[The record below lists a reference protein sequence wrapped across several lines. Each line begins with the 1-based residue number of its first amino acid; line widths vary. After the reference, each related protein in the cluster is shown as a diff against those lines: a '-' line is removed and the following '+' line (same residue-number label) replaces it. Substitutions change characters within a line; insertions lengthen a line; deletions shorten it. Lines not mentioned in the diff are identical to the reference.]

1 MLLRQSEVHSSL
13 FRIVR
18 SPEGPALRYAL
29 YVAPPEDHPL
39 SRAAMA
45 WLGRNAFSGTT
56 LPAPDHEELS
66 REEWHGFT
74 RDPRRYGF
82 HATIKAPFR
91 IAEGKT
97 EEDLTAAVAAFSA
110 TQPSF
115 ALPKLALAAIGPF
128 FALVEDEP
136 AKALARFAEAVV
148 TGFEPFRAPLTGED
162 YARRRPERLTPR
174 ERELLDRF
182 GYPYVLDQFQFHMSL
197 TGPVPE
203 DRADAVETLLARHF
217 RPFVGKPLDISH
229 LALFRER
236 SAGAD
241 FEVLR
246 LFPLRG

>member
-1 MLLRQSEVHSSL
+1 M
-13 FRIVR
+13 
-18 SPEGPALRYAL
+18 RYAL

-45 WLGRNAFSGTT
+45 WLGRNAFTGAV
-56 LPAPDHEELS
+56 LPAPDHEGLS
-66 REEWHGFT
+66 RQEWQGYT
-74 RDPRRYGF
+74 CDPRRYGF

-91 IAEGKT
+91 PAEGKT
-97 EEDLTAAVAAFSA
+97 EQDLIEAVAAFAA
-110 TQPSF
+110 TQRSF
-115 ALPKLALAAIGPF
+115 AIPRLALAAIGPF

-136 AKALARFAEAVV
+136 GEALARFAEAVV
-148 TGFEPFRAPLTGED
+148 TRFEPFRAPLTGED
-162 YARRRPERLTPR
+162 YARRRPERLTLR

-203 DRADAVETLLARHF
+203 ERAEAVKTLLAGHF
-217 RPFVGKPLDISH
+217 RAFIGKPLDISH

-246 LFPLRG
+246 LFPLGG